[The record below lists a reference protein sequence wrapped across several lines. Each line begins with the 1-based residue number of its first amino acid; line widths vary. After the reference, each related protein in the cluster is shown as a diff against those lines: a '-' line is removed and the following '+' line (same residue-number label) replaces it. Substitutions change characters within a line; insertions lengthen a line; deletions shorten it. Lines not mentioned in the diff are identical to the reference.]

1 MRHYL
6 VVGGT
11 KGIGKALVERLDE
24 ANASITVL
32 AREIGDHRPASS
44 RTYLQC
50 DVLSD
55 VLPNI
60 DHELHGIAY
69 CPGTI
74 NLKPFERLTDDDFR
88 RDIETNLIGAVKVI
102 RNYLNNLREAESS
115 SIVLF
120 STVAAGVGMGFHASV
135 ASAKAAVEGLA
146 RSLAAEFAPKIRVN
160 CVAPS
165 LTITP
170 LSEKLTNSPDKIEAS
185 AARHPLRRIGTP
197 EEVAGIAEFL
207 LSERSGWIT
216 GQVIHI
222 DGGLSSVR

>member
-1 MRHYL
+1 
-6 VVGGT
+6 
-11 KGIGKALVERLDE
+11 
-24 ANASITVL
+24 
-32 AREIGDHRPASS
+32 
-44 RTYLQC
+44 
-50 DVLSD
+50 
-55 VLPNI
+55 
-60 DHELHGIAY
+60 
-69 CPGTI
+69 
-74 NLKPFERLTDDDFR
+74 
-88 RDIETNLIGAVKVI
+88 
-102 RNYLNNLREAESS
+102 LREAESS